1 MKQAQIL
8 KPDKTP
14 LLEFDIPGSLHDVPL
29 PRFID
34 FIVESRS
41 LSNESET
48 TAIVTM
54 TKAVAAFYNISTQT
68 LFDAAAGLNTDAES
82 FAGSVSSLYAYATRL
97 IADFTPKLSTTP
109 GGRSFTYKGDKYTIP
124 AILEQAIAGE
134 FILPDLTVGEVIEV
148 SELSRF
154 REQTMTV
161 RADRDGAL
169 KVKFDKMVNE
179 RIAALGSKPTTDE
192 LNAIDEARRQMYRE
206 QVETDGDPDGSLMF
220 TYYLKLLAALTRR
233 DGENLPVEDS
243 TREHWLQSRAAQFQE
258 IDAATAL
265 DVDFFLTD
273 ISQSYDN
280 GRRVGGFLKSRCF
293 AVVAATRLKSAKRLN
308 GRRNT
313 RKKFS
318 KKSAGVK

>member
-1 MKQAQIL
+1 MKRAQIL
-8 KPDKTP
+8 KPDKTT
-14 LLEFDIPGSLHDVPL
+14 LLEFDIPGSLRDVPL

-34 FIVESRS
+34 FIVESRT

-54 TKAVAAFYNISTQT
+54 TKAVAAFYAIPAET
-68 LFDAAAGLNTDAES
+68 LFNAAAGLNVNAES
-82 FAGSVSSLYAYATRL
+82 FAGSVSSLYGYATKL
-97 IADFTPKLSTTP
+97 IAEFTPELSTTP
-109 GGRSFTYKGDKYTIP
+109 GGRSFAYKGVQYTIP
-124 AILEQAIAGE
+124 PILEQAIAGE

-169 KVKFDKMVNE
+169 KTKFDKMVNE
-179 RIAALGSKPTTDE
+179 RIAALGPKPSESE
-192 LNAIDEARRQMYRE
+192 LKAIDDAGRQMYRE
-206 QVETDGDPDGSLMF
+206 QLEHDGDPDGSLMF

-233 DGENLPVEDS
+233 DGEQLPVDDS
-243 TREHWLQSRAAQFQE
+243 TREHWLQSRAAHFQD

-293 AVVAATRLKSAKRLN
+293 AVVAATRLKNAKRLN